1 MSNVSISTSIAAK
14 KSQHVLLTTILMK
27 KLQNNAKDLHI
38 RVATTGTNATSHLIL
53 RYKSQQIQSLQ
64 PSQKMI
70 FLRYWE

>member
-27 KLQNNAKDLHI
+27 KLQNNAKDLRI
-38 RVATTGTNATSHLIL
+38 RVTARGTNATSHLIF
-53 RYKSQQIQSLQ
+53 RYKNQHIQSLQ

-70 FLRYWE
+70 FLLY